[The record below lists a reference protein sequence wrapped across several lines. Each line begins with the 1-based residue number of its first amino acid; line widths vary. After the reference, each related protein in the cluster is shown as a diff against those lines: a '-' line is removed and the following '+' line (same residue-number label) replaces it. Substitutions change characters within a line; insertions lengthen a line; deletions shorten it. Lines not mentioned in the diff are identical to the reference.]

1 MSMTFTT
8 TLGKKTKSEE
18 KLLEDGLRR
27 RERTKERSRKALEA
41 ASDIGEIPPCVDPVR
56 RYDCGM
62 DLLLFLETYFPQS
75 TGLSPFGAD
84 QIRAIRAIEVAI
96 IEGGWVCNVLP
107 RGFVKSTISENS
119 LLWALLYGYR
129 KFGLFFAGT
138 SELSTLGIHSIT
150 QELETN
156 ELLLEDFPEAC
167 VPIAALEGRWQR
179 AAAQTYK
186 GELTGI
192 EASKASLRLAE
203 IPGFLCAGGMVR
215 GFGLLSPPR
224 GIRYKTPDGRNV
236 RPDFSIID
244 DPSTD
249 ASAVSDV
256 QNDSRYN
263 FIYKSISN
271 MGAHGKALPI
281 VVNATVIKDGDLAS
295 RLCDIAESPEWS
307 SLRVAM
313 VKQMPVALETMWLGE
328 YARIL
333 QSVDRLD
340 PMGHIVARQNATAF
354 LQDNYDAMHEGHEV
368 AWDHIGLER
377 YEISA
382 LQHAMNILITK
393 GPDVFSAEC
402 QNRPLTAA
410 SLAQFTMD
418 ATIKDRKNGYDRRV
432 VPRDSAFLVFGIDVH
447 VNLLYYT
454 VAAVKSDFTGSII
467 DTGTWPEQRAPYFSL
482 ASAKQTLQKM
492 YGGPEGDDNEI
503 CIERG
508 VKELIYRLM
517 HEPWEDENQ
526 KPFPVTCGLV
536 DAGYKRAEVRAAIRQ
551 SMPEAKVVLAS
562 RGVGIGPTKKPMAE
576 YDLSPKRVVRYGPAQ
591 DDPRWII
598 PQSERDGDL
607 FGLHFDSNFWKD
619 VVAARFVQTAS
630 TGKWDLF
637 GGRQE
642 DHSLYVSHL
651 LAEKQDLV
659 SSNGRTVSCWS
670 VKGNQDNHYFDT
682 TVLCAVAASLAGAQ
696 LPTTVEKQ
704 APTPAKTIA
713 KLKNSPDFGDFFASA
728 RE

>member
-1 MSMTFTT
+1 MFMAFTSAPI
-8 TLGKKTKSEE
+8 KKPKSEE
-18 KLLEDGLRR
+18 ALLEDGLRR

-41 ASDIGEIPPCVDPVR
+41 ASDIGELPPCQDPAR
-56 RYDCGM
+56 RFACGM

-75 TGLSPFGAD
+75 TGLSPFGPD
-84 QIRAIRAIEVAI
+84 QVRAIRAIEVAI

-156 ELLLEDFPEAC
+156 ELLAEDFPEAC
-167 VPIAALEGRWQR
+167 YPIAALEGRWQR

-186 GELTGI
+186 GELTGV
-192 EASKASLRLAE
+192 EAAKASLRLAN
-203 IPGFLCAGGMVR
+203 IPGYPCAGAMVR

-224 GIRYKTPDGRNV
+224 GIRYKTPDGKNV

-249 ASAVSDV
+249 ASADSDV
-256 QNDSRYN
+256 QNASRYN

-281 VVNATVIKDGDLAS
+281 VVNATVIKEGDLAS
-295 RLCDIAESPEWS
+295 RLCDPTESPEWS

-313 VKQMPVALETMWLGE
+313 VKQMPVALETLWLGD

-333 QSVDRLD
+333 QNVDRKD
-340 PMGHIVARQNATAF
+340 PMGHIIARQNATAF
-354 LQDNYDAMHEGHEV
+354 LQDNYDAMHEGAEV
-368 AWDHIGLER
+368 AWEHIGLER

-382 LQHAMNILITK
+382 LQHAMNILIVK

-402 QNRPLTAA
+402 QNKPLTAA

-418 ATIKDRKNGYDRRV
+418 ISIKDRKNGYDRRI
-432 VPRDSAFLVFGIDVH
+432 VPRDTSFLVFGIDVH
-447 VNLLYYT
+447 ANLLYYT
-454 VAAVKSDFTGSII
+454 VAAVKSDFSGSII
-467 DTGTWPEQRAPYFSL
+467 DTGTWPEQKAPYFSL

-492 YGGPEGDDNEI
+492 YGTANGEDNEI

-517 HEPWEDENQ
+517 HHPWEDENQ
-526 KPFPVTCGLV
+526 KPFPITCGLV
-536 DAGYKRAEVRAAIRQ
+536 DSGYKRAEVRAAIRQ
-551 SMPEAKVVLAS
+551 SMPEARVVLAS
-562 RGVGIGPTKKPMAE
+562 RGVGIGPTKKAMSE
-576 YDLSPKRVVRYGPAQ
+576 YDLSPKRVVRYGPTP
-591 DDPRWII
+591 DDPRWIM
-598 PQSERDGDL
+598 PQSERDGEL
-607 FGLHFDSNFWKD
+607 YGIQFDTNFWKD
-619 VVAARFVQTAS
+619 VIAARFVQTA
-630 TGKWDLF
+630 TVGKWDLF
-637 GGRQE
+637 GDKLE

-651 LAEKQDLV
+651 LSEKQDLV

-682 TVLCAVAASLAGAQ
+682 TVLCAVAASIAGAQ
-696 LPTTVEKQ
+696 LPSTQEQQ
-704 APTPAKTIA
+704 APSPAKTVT
-713 KLKNSPDFGDFFASA
+713 KLRNSPDFSDFFASA
-728 RE
+728 RQ

>member
-1 MSMTFTT
+1 MSFTT
-8 TLGKKTKSEE
+8 SPVKKTKSEE
-18 KLLEDGLRR
+18 QLLQDGLRR

-41 ASDIGEIPPCVDPVR
+41 ASDIGDLPPCVDPAR
-56 RYDCGM
+56 KFACGM

-75 TGLSPFGAD
+75 TGLSPFGDD
-84 QIRAIRAIEVAI
+84 QIKAIRAIEVAI
-96 IEGGWVCNVLP
+96 LEGGWVCNVLP

-156 ELLLEDFPEAC
+156 ELLMEDFPEAC
-167 VPIAALEGRWQR
+167 YPIAALEGRWQR

-186 GELTGI
+186 GELTNV
-192 EASKASLRLAE
+192 EAAKASLRLAD
-203 IPGFLCAGGMVR
+203 IPGFPCAGGMVR

-224 GIRYKTPDGRNV
+224 GIRYKTADGRNV

-249 ASAVSDV
+249 ASADSDV
-256 QNDSRYN
+256 QNHSRYN

-281 VVNATVIKDGDLAS
+281 VVNATVIKEGDLAS
-295 RLCDIAESPEWS
+295 MLCNPVESPEWA

-313 VKQMPVALETMWLGE
+313 VKRMPDALETLWLGD

-333 QSVDRLD
+333 QDVDRAN
-340 PMGHIVARQNATAF
+340 PMGHIIARQNATAF
-354 LQDNYDAMHEGHEV
+354 LQANYDKMHEGAEV

-377 YEISA
+377 YEVSA

-402 QNRPLTAA
+402 QNKPLSPT
-410 SLAQFTMD
+410 SLAQFEMD
-418 ATIKDRKNGYDRRV
+418 ISIKDRKNGYDRRV
-432 VPRDSAFLVFGIDVH
+432 VPRETAFLVFGIDVH
-447 VNLLYYT
+447 ASLLYYT
-454 VAAVKSDFTGSII
+454 VAAVKSDFTGSIV
-467 DTGTWPEQRAPYFSL
+467 DMGTWPEQNSPYFSL

-492 YGGPEGDDNEI
+492 YGGKEGDDNEI

-536 DAGYKRAEVRAAIRQ
+536 DSGYKRAEVRAAIRQ
-551 SMPEAKVVLAS
+551 NMPEARVVLAS
-562 RGVGIGPTKKPMAE
+562 RGVGIGPTKKAMSE
-576 YDLSPKRVVRYGPAQ
+576 YDLSPKRVVKYGPTA
-591 DDPRWII
+591 DDPRWIL

-607 FGLHFDSNFWKD
+607 YGLQFDSNFWKD
-619 VVAARFVQTAS
+619 VVAARFVQTGS
-630 TGKWDLF
+630 IGKWDIF
-637 GGRQE
+637 GGKQD

-670 VKGNQDNHYFDT
+670 LKGNQDNHYFDT
-682 TVLCAVAASLAGAQ
+682 TVMCAVAASLSGAQ
-696 LPTTVEKQ
+696 LPTMLETPPPK
-704 APTPAKTIA
+704 PTNIVQ
-713 KLKNSPDFGDFFASA
+713 KLRSSPDFSDFFASA